1 MRIAVYPGS
10 FDPVTM
16 GHIDIIRPASAVADE
31 LHVCILKNPKKHCW
45 FSIEERLNLLREST
59 AAFDHV
65 VIDTYAGLLTDY
77 AKQIGATM
85 VIKGLRNA
93 TDFEYEGQMD
103 YFNKRLAPELETVY
117 LISDNRYSVLSSSA
131 IRELM
136 TFGGNLDG
144 LVPEP
149 VLEAVRQRQ
158 EGQNHNG

>member
-1 MRIAVYPGS
+1 
-10 FDPVTM
+10 
-16 GHIDIIRPASAVADE
+16 
-31 LHVCILKNPKKHCW
+31 
-45 FSIEERLNLLREST
+45 
-59 AAFDHV
+59 V